1 LKCVSILR
9 YEISRDADYG
19 NSERS
24 EIVAISALM
33 PAGATRQANNAPQ
46 QRRWAFLSLTKI
58 DGVTTGT
65 EILLLV
71 IVDQERWGS
80 TGRCGAGDWRSFL
93 MSPLCRPVRPRT

>member
-1 LKCVSILR
+1 LSCVSILR

-24 EIVAISALM
+24 EIVDRNFSM
-33 PAGATRQANNAPQ
+33 PTGATRQANNAPQ

-58 DGVTTGT
+58 DGVTTGS

-80 TGRCGAGDWRSFL
+80 TAGVVPATGGPS
-93 MSPLCRPVRPRT
+93 